1 MTAHSERAQW
11 TQVRQLFDAAL
22 GLPAWEREAFVERQA
37 GGDAVLRDDV
47 LSLLRAHEDDDGPIG
62 RLEDSEARA
71 APSRVVGQYELIELL
86 GIGGMGAVYLAERRK
101 DGFTQR
107 VALKLIRAGYVDPRL
122 EARLVEERRILARLE
137 HPGIAR
143 FIDGGTTESGQSYFA
158 MELVQGTNL
167 LQYCAERHTLLPAR
181 LALFLDVCDAVHF
194 AHQQFVVHG
203 DLKPENIWVTEDG
216 RTKLLD
222 FGIAELVEP
231 SASKDESPRTV
242 PWLTPAYASPGQ
254 VCGQR
259 LTPKDDIYALGV
271 ILYELLA
278 GVRPYE
284 TEGLSPAELQRMI
297 CDIEPPPPSRVT
309 TSPRDRRLL
318 AGDLDIIV
326 AKAMAKDPARRY
338 ASVEHLAGDLRR
350 YRARQ
355 PILARK
361 DSKAYRLRKFVERH
375 QVAVFTG
382 TLAILSLL
390 GATAF
395 SLWQAQ
401 EAERARVRAV
411 AAMEQAESVSAF
423 LISLFES
430 NEPSRATTD
439 TLVARAVLERG
450 LARVDELNTEPALQA
465 RLLDA
470 IGDVLVS
477 LDEIDRGRELLE
489 RSLGIRR
496 SALGEAHPDIAVTL
510 RSLARADRLQARF
523 QDGARHL
530 EEALR
535 IQRASLGPVHEAVA
549 VTLGELGFLMPY
561 LNRNHTADT
570 LYRQAL
576 ALRRQIHGDEHPT
589 VAKAMERVGSIASRL
604 GHYTAAESTFRVAL
618 AMNTR
623 LFGPEHYVTAQGK
636 LPLADVI
643 NDQRPGH
650 PDAEALYRS
659 ALAVLER
666 ERGPEHLDLI
676 YPLNN
681 LARLLI
687 TTGRY
692 VEAESLHRRAIDIRR
707 ARLGSEHTAVI
718 YSFEELGVAIHRQ
731 GRYAEAESL
740 QRSYI
745 ELRKRLHGAE
755 HPAVGGST
763 LTLAKLLKDRGA
775 YREAEPIILEARR
788 IYVQTYGP
796 RGPLVGIAET
806 HLGEVLTRRGAYKE
820 AEEVLLRALD
830 TLLGA
835 TTAGHRDVRDV
846 YERLADL
853 YRRTGRVE
861 EEKRYRVLAAGP
873 DAGA

>member
-1 MTAHSERAQW
+1 MTTQGGRAAW
-11 TQVRQLFDAAL
+11 AAVRELFDAAVV
-22 GLPAWEREAFVERQA
+22 LPAWEREAFVEQHA
-37 GGDAVLRDDV
+37 GGDEALCDEV
-47 LSLLRAHEDDDGPIG
+47 LSLLRAHEDDKGPIG
-62 RLEDSEARA
+62 RLDDGDARV
-71 APSRVVGQYELIELL
+71 APVRVVGQYELIELL

-101 DGFTQR
+101 EGFTQR

-167 LQYCAERHTLLPAR
+167 LQYCAERQKLLPAR

-203 DLKPENIWVTEDG
+203 DLKPENIWVTGDG

-231 SASKDESPRTV
+231 SDSMDESPRTV

-278 GVRPYE
+278 GARPYE

-297 CDIEPPPPSRVT
+297 CDLEPPPPSRVA

-338 ASVEHLAGDLRR
+338 ASVEHLADDLRR

-361 DSKAYRLRKFVERH
+361 DSKVYHLRKFVERH
-375 QVAVFTG
+375 HVAVLTG
-382 TLAILSLL
+382 TLAILSLFT
-390 GATAF
+390 ATAF

-401 EAERARVRAV
+401 EAENARVRAV
-411 AAMEQAESVSAF
+411 AALGQAESVSAF

-430 NEPSRATTD
+430 NEPTRAATD

-450 LARVDELNTEPALQA
+450 LARVDELTAEPALQA

-477 LDEIDRGRELLE
+477 LDEVDRGRKLLE
-489 RSLGIRR
+489 RSLNLRR
-496 SALGEAHPDIAVTL
+496 STSGGDHPDIAVTL
-510 RSLARADRLQARF
+510 RRLARAARLQARF
-523 QDGARHL
+523 QDAARLL

-549 VTLGELGFLMPY
+549 VTLGELAFLMPY
-561 LNRNHTADT
+561 LNRTHTADT
-570 LYRQAL
+570 LYRQAFTL
-576 ALRRQIHGDEHPT
+576 LRQIHGDEHPA

-604 GHYTAAESTFRVAL
+604 GHYAVAESTFRDAL
-618 AMNTR
+618 AMNAR
-623 LFGPEHYVTAQGK
+623 LFGPDHYVTAQGK

-643 NDQRPGH
+643 HDQRPGS

-659 ALAVLER
+659 ALLTLER

-676 YPLNN
+676 HPMNN
-681 LARLLI
+681 LANLLV
-687 TTGRY
+687 TTGRFA
-692 VEAESLHRRAIDIRR
+692 EAESLHRRALAIRR
-707 ARLGSEHTAVI
+707 TRLGAEHTALLF
-718 YSFEELGVAIHRQ
+718 SEEGIAWAMHRQ
-731 GRYAEAESL
+731 GRHAEAESL
-740 QRSYI
+740 QRSVV
-745 ELRKRLHGAE
+745 ERRKRLNGQE
-755 HPAVGGST
+755 HPSVGGSMVG
-763 LTLAKLLKDRGA
+763 LARLLMERGA
-775 YREAEPIILEARR
+775 YREAESLLVEGRR
-788 IYVQTYGP
+788 IRALTYGA
-796 RGPLVGIAET
+796 RGGVVAMTET
-806 HLGEVLTRRGAYKE
+806 FLGEVLMHRGAYDQ
-820 AEEVLLRALD
+820 AEQL
-830 TLLGA
+830 LLGA
-835 TTAGHRDVRDV
+835 LDKLLESTTPRHQVVRDI
-846 YERLADL
+846 YERLAEL
-853 YRRTGRVE
+853 YRRTGRAA
-861 EEKRYRVLAAGP
+861 EEKRYRELAAGP
-873 DAGA
+873 GR

>member
-1 MTAHSERAQW
+1 MTTQAGRAAW
-11 TQVRQLFDAAL
+11 AAVRELFDAAVA
-22 GLPAWEREAFVERQA
+22 LPAGEREAFVERRA

-47 LSLLRAHEDDDGPIG
+47 LSLLRAHDDDQGPIG
-62 RLEDSEARA
+62 RLDDGGARV
-71 APSRVVGQYELIELL
+71 APTRVVGQYELIELL

-101 DGFTQR
+101 EGFTQR

-231 SASKDESPRTV
+231 SDSSDESPRTV
-242 PWLTPAYASPGQ
+242 PWLTPAYASPAQ

-259 LTPKDDIYALGV
+259 LTPRDDIYALGV

-297 CDIEPPPPSRVT
+297 CELEPPPPSRVAS
-309 TSPRDRRLL
+309 SPRNRRLL

-338 ASVEHLAGDLRR
+338 ASVEHLADDLRR
-350 YRARQ
+350 FRARQ

-361 DSKAYRLRKFVERH
+361 DSKAYRLRKFVQRH
-375 QVAVFTG
+375 HVAVFTG
-382 TLAILSLL
+382 TLAILSLFT
-390 GATAF
+390 ATAF

-401 EAERARVRAV
+401 EAENARARAV
-411 AAMEQAESVSAF
+411 AALEQAESVSAF

-430 NEPSRATTD
+430 NEPSRSATD

-450 LARVDELNTEPALQA
+450 LARVDELNAEPTLQA

-489 RSLGIRR
+489 RSLRLRR
-496 SALGEAHPDIAVTL
+496 SALGEAHPDMAVTL
-510 RSLARADRLQARF
+510 RSLSRAARLQARY
-523 QDGARHL
+523 QDATRHL

-549 VTLGELGFLMPY
+549 VTLSELAFLMPY
-561 LNRNHTADT
+561 LNRNYTADT

-576 ALRRQIHGDEHPT
+576 ALRRQIHGDEHPA

-604 GHYTAAESTFRVAL
+604 GHYAVAESTFRSAL

-623 LFGPEHYVTAQGK
+623 LFGPNHHVTAQSK

-643 NDQRPGH
+643 HDQRPGH

-659 ALAVLER
+659 VLAVLER
-666 ERGPEHLDLI
+666 ARGPEHLDLI

-681 LARLLI
+681 LANLLV
-687 TTGRY
+687 TTGRFA
-692 VEAESLHRRAIDIRR
+692 EAESLHRRTLAIRR
-707 ARLGSEHTAVI
+707 ARLGAEHTALLL
-718 YSFEELGVAIHRQ
+718 SEEALGLAIHRQ
-731 GRYAEAESL
+731 GRFAEAESL
-740 QRSYI
+740 QRSVI
-745 ELRKRLHGAE
+745 ERRKRLNGPE

-763 LTLAKLLKDRGA
+763 LGLARLLKDRGA
-775 YREAEPIILEARR
+775 YLDAEPHVLEARR
-788 IYVQTYGP
+788 IWALSWGP
-796 RGPLVGIAET
+796 RGALVAIAEM
-806 HLGEVLTRRGAYKE
+806 HLGEVLTHRGRYEE
-820 AEEVLLRALD
+820 AEQL
-830 TLLGA
+830 LLGAVDKLLDA

-853 YRRTGRVE
+853 YRRTGRVA
-861 EEKRYRVLAAGP
+861 EEKRYRELAAGP
-873 DAGA
+873 EG